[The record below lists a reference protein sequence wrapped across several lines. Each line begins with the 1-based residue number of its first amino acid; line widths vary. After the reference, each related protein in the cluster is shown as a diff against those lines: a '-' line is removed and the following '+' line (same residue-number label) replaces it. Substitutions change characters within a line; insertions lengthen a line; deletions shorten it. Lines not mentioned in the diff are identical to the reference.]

1 MNDIR
6 FKLLL
11 ILSVLPM
18 FAYAHGEEALVPVF
32 LQLLSFIVFAVLM
45 AVIKISGRQ
54 KLKLTG
60 IYIGITILTW
70 CIAGIIPYGG
80 NMVAI
85 NFLIAT
91 IPPAIILILVSK
103 LKRNQR

>member
-1 MNDIR
+1 MEDIK
-6 FKLLL
+6 FKLSL
-11 ILSVLPM
+11 ILSMLPV

-32 LQLLSFIVFAVLM
+32 LQLLSFIVFAALM

-70 CIAGIIPYGG
+70 CIAGIIPYGD
-80 NMVAI
+80 NMVGI
-85 NFLIAT
+85 NFLIAV
-91 IPPAIILILVSK
+91 IPLAIVLILISK
-103 LKRNQR
+103 LKRNQH